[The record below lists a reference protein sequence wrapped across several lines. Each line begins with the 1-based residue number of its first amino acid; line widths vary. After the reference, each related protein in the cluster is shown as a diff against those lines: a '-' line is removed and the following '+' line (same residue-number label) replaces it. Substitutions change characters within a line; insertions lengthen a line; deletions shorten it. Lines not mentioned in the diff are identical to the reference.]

1 MTYRKNAMRERER
14 SSPGEREEAK
24 IERKTAGVTG
34 MRLVLWGSGAPALV
48 PGPSIEPSP
57 ACTLDMES
65 GYGRCAD
72 ATGAVETV
80 GAVEYVAAAYDD
92 GVIVLVLGVELVG
105 VTHEPALERTDG
117 DGEPTIAESILI
129 SMRMSRESPSE
140 ETVPTYGSRAD

>member
-1 MTYRKNAMRERER
+1 
-14 SSPGEREEAK
+14 
-24 IERKTAGVTG
+24 
-34 MRLVLWGSGAPALV
+34 
-48 PGPSIEPSP
+48 
-57 ACTLDMES
+57 MES